1 MKIITKTA
9 LVALAAASIGAT
21 SFAPAFAQPFGGGH
35 HAIQRVPGGEARSFR
50 PGPDAFGG
58 FGMGGGLI
66 GMFLMG
72 NAEVVD
78 IAAVRLTHRLD
89 LSDEQ
94 QELLENLRL
103 AALDAQG
110 QIAEIR
116 EEFSSSDEDAAT
128 ASDITARY
136 AAMVAMTTAR
146 AEALEAIQPSFEAF
160 VESLDDTQ
168 LETLT
173 PQHPGRPHEG
183 GPRTMPEAEG

>member
-1 MKIITKTA
+1 MKIITRTA

-50 PGPDAFGG
+50 PGPDAFG
-58 FGMGGGLI
+58 MGGGLI

-72 NAEVVD
+72 NAETVD
-78 IAAVRLTHRLD
+78 IAAVRLTHRLN

-110 QIAEIR
+110 GIAEIR
-116 EEFSSSDEDAAT
+116 EEFSPSDQDSTT

-183 GPRTMPEAEG
+183 GPRGMPEAEG